1 MTGLDHHPAADS
13 FPLMTS
19 QRYEELRL
27 DIARQGQLEPITLCD
42 GMILDGRNRYRACIE
57 LGIEPRT
64 RLYEGDP
71 WAYAWSLNGE
81 RRDLVDEQRYLIW
94 KHCNEHSKAWL
105 AQKQAIA
112 EEANRKR
119 SEAAQG
125 NRNSAQAYICSVCGD
140 IFDIGDL
147 GHCPVCDHHYHAG
160 SECGNCHER
169 VIRKTMR
176 KAGFTYGEWAEK
188 QKKNSAGTE
197 CSPTVSRH
205 PERKAK
211 AVASKTNPGAVARGD
226 KLVKDRPDL
235 AEQVRKGDIKP
246 AEAHRQMKK
255 DEVKG
260 KAAELPKDKFSVIY
274 ADPPWS
280 YNDKQGGSI
289 SESYG
294 AAEKHYPSL
303 SLSELKAL
311 PIRDLSADD
320 CVLFLWATCPL
331 LEDALELCRAWG
343 FRYKAQFVWDKV
355 RHNMGHYN
363 SVRHE
368 LLLICT
374 KGSATPQNVKLHDSV
389 QVIEK
394 TNKHSEKP
402 ERFREIIDE
411 LYPVGNRIEL
421 FRRGSTPKGWSA
433 WGNESH

>member
-105 AQKQAIA
+105 EQKQAIA

-119 SEAAQG
+119 SEAQKDVPKAE
-125 NRNSAQAYICSVCGD
+125 IK
-140 IFDIGDL
+140 
-147 GHCPVCDHHYHAG
+147 
-160 SECGNCHER
+160 ER
-169 VIRKTMR
+169 AR
-176 KAGFTYGEWAEK
+176 
-188 QKKNSAGTE
+188 TE
-197 CSPTVSRH
+197 CPKTFSEPGKTAR
-205 PERKAK
+205 A
-211 AVASKTNPGAVARGD
+211 AASKTNPGAVARGD
-226 KLVKDRPDL
+226 KLAKERPDL
-235 AEQVRKGDIKP
+235 AEQVRRGDIKP

-260 KAAELPKDKFSVIY
+260 KAAELPGDKFSVIY